1 MAGRPPALP
10 FPMPDGPELRAAYND
25 LRIAAQ
31 GDQETKRRLGDQALL
46 PRPWDPP
53 TCREPHLRDELWR
66 WLDDVVTWFNAE
78 YVWDPAAGMVPPCWP
93 HHPHLVHEI
102 ASLADQR
109 RRAGLDTSSN
119 MLEEWHRYTVPSF
132 LERLKERTGR
142 HCDEHHQAWPA
153 RARYARYVSE
163 SAVTDRWQVLD
174 ADGGGDRRNP
184 RDPQTNWR
192 LEYEDGNVIDPA
204 TGEVL

>member
-1 MAGRPPALP
+1 
-10 FPMPDGPELRAAYND
+10 
-25 LRIAAQ
+25 
-31 GDQETKRRLGDQALL
+31 
-46 PRPWDPP
+46 
-53 TCREPHLRDELWR
+53 
-66 WLDDVVTWFNAE
+66 
-78 YVWDPAAGMVPPCWP
+78 
-93 HHPHLVHEI
+93 
-102 ASLADQR
+102 
-109 RRAGLDTSSN
+109 
-119 MLEEWHRYTVPSF
+119 RYTVPSF